1 LDCREAV
8 DILPSRCSAAIH
20 RAWQSTIHRSIH
32 PQEINMA
39 LSLPSSPEQV
49 VAAQKASFDTAFSV
63 FNNALDSAEKLA
75 SLNISSARTALEDQI
90 SGAKSLLGAKD
101 LHEVLSVQSSLLQPQ
116 IEKSIAYARRVY
128 EISSE
133 VQEQLVKRLEL
144 HQSEVNKSVSSLL
157 ESYSKN
163 APSGSSQ
170 VAVAAVKSAFSAA
183 NTAFENV
190 NKAARQ
196 VANITEA
203 SVDAAT
209 SATVRAV
216 GAASPAK
223 KKAA

>member
-1 LDCREAV
+1 
-8 DILPSRCSAAIH
+8 
-20 RAWQSTIHRSIH
+20 
-32 PQEINMA
+32 MA

-49 VAAQKASFDTAFSV
+49 IAAHKASFDTLFAV

-75 SLNISSARTALEDQI
+75 ALNISSARTALEDQF
-90 SGAKSLLGAKD
+90 SGARSLLGAKD
-101 LHEVLSVQSSLLQPQ
+101 LQEALSAQGSLIQPQ
-116 IEKSIAYARRVY
+116 IEKAIVYSRSLY
-128 EISSE
+128 EISSD

-144 HQSEVNKSVSSLL
+144 HQSEVNKSVTSLL
-157 ESYSKN
+157 DSYSKS
-163 APSGSSQ
+163 APSSGSQ
-170 VAVAAVKSAFSAA
+170 VAVAAVKSAISAA

-216 GAASPAK
+216 GAAAPVK

>member
-1 LDCREAV
+1 
-8 DILPSRCSAAIH
+8 
-20 RAWQSTIHRSIH
+20 
-32 PQEINMA
+32 MA

-49 VAAQKASFDTAFSV
+49 IAAHKASFDTLFAV

-75 SLNISSARTALEDQI
+75 ALNISSTRTALEDQL

-101 LHEVLSVQSSLLQPQ
+101 LQEALSVQGSLVQPQ
-116 IEKSIAYARRVY
+116 IEKAIAYSRSLY
-128 EISSE
+128 EISSD

-144 HQSEVNKSVSSLL
+144 HQSEVNKSVTSLL
-157 ESYSKN
+157 DSYSKS
-163 APSGSSQ
+163 APSSGSQ
-170 VAVAAVKSAFSAA
+170 AAVAAVKSAISAA
-183 NTAFENV
+183 NTAFDNV

-216 GAASPAK
+216 GAAVPAK

>member
-1 LDCREAV
+1 MSL
-8 DILPSRCSAAIH
+8 
-20 RAWQSTIHRSIH
+20 SI
-32 PQEINMA
+32 PT
-39 LSLPSSPEQV
+39 SPEQV
-49 VAAQKASFDTAFSV
+49 VATQKASFDTIFAV

-75 SLNISSARTALEDQI
+75 SLNISSARSALEDQV
-90 SGAKSLLGAKD
+90 SGAKSLLGVKD
-101 LHEVLSVQSSLLQPQ
+101 LHEAISLQGSLIQPQ
-116 IEKSIAYARRVY
+116 IEKSIAYVRRFY

-144 HQSEVNKSVSSLL
+144 HQAEVNKSVASLL
-157 ESYSKN
+157 DTYTKN
-163 APSGSSQ
+163 SPSGGSQ
-170 VAVAAVKSAFSAA
+170 VAVAAVKSAISAA
-183 NTAFENV
+183 NTAIENV

-216 GAASPAK
+216 GAATPAR

>member
-1 LDCREAV
+1 
-8 DILPSRCSAAIH
+8 
-20 RAWQSTIHRSIH
+20 
-32 PQEINMA
+32 MA
-39 LSLPSSPEQV
+39 LSLPSSLEQV
-49 VAAQKASFDTAFSV
+49 VAAQKASFDTALSV

-101 LHEVLSVQSSLLQPQ
+101 LHEAISIQGSLIQPQ

-144 HQSEVNKSVSSLL
+144 HQAEVNKSVASLL
-157 ESYSKN
+157 DTYTKSS
-163 APSGSSQ
+163 PSGSSQ
-170 VAVAAVKSAFSAA
+170 VAVAAVKSAISAA

-216 GAASPAK
+216 GGAAPAK